1 MKKFIALLLI
11 LIMALSFCA
20 CTNDEASNTD
30 NSNDADKF
38 IGTWVFDGV
47 VSDIHQDGLFSF
59 RLLPS
64 GKVIWN
70 AGGYAEGWQPGI
82 VTEESDVGCG
92 EWILDDKRIIIFRLS
107 DDPDNGFVEE
117 TGAFVLKISDK
128 NTLTWYNYSFSKAE

>member
-1 MKKFIALLLI
+1 MKRFIALLLT

-20 CTNDEASNTD
+20 CSNDEASNTD
-30 NSNDADKF
+30 NSNEADKF

-70 AGGYAEGWQPGI
+70 AGHYVEGWQPGI
-82 VTEESDVGCG
+82 VTDESDVGCG
-92 EWILDDKRIIIFRLS
+92 EWMLDDTRIIIFRLS
-107 DDPDNGFVEE
+107 DDPGNGYIEE
-117 TGAFVLKISDK
+117 TGAFILNIS
-128 NTLTWYNYSFSKAE
+128 NENSLTWREYSFTKCN